1 MIQDKKILLYG
12 KTTTDYKDITLAA
25 PKVEL
30 DQQTQIVTAFNK
42 KTATER
48 LQKCV
53 RDNLGSFIL
62 TIRSRRYP
70 QHKKHKTWDGMLF

>member
-1 MIQDKKILLYG
+1 LYG

-42 KTATER
+42 KDSNGAR
-48 LQKCV
+48 
-53 RDNLGSFIL
+53 
-62 TIRSRRYP
+62 
-70 QHKKHKTWDGMLF
+70 